1 MRTSP
6 VKSLVRE
13 VLDALP
19 KPYSEHVIDDVFIAI
34 ETSPEWMNVY
44 DSICATL
51 GKTVVNNWAGY
62 WVANALGKVG
72 ERQVP
77 SKRSKL
83 ITSYSLLDTDA
94 KTVVRR
100 PKESEALISL
110 SDYYQAHKSELPS
123 DIRMYREAIVELL
136 MEGMPVADAFSA
148 VRKVK
153 N

>member
-44 DSICATL
+44 DSICTTL

-123 DIRMYREAIVELL
+123 DIRKYREAIVELL

-148 VRKVK
+148 VRKVR